1 MSDSPLKQAFLSLPE
16 KAPERIVIVSQ
27 DFIPIF

>member
-1 MSDSPLKQAFLSLPE
+1 MSDSPLKQALLSLPE
-16 KAPERIVIVSQ
+16 EAPERIFIVSQ